1 MIRKIL
7 FITLF
12 VSFAYSQKIAEP
24 RLVGTWRIG
33 YEDYGEFIYHKV
45 EQFAF
50 SYLKENPN
58 AKMVARLCSRDKMSA
73 ALAGSGGFAF
83 SFPGYAKEL
92 QVPADKIFFARWS
105 KCESKSEQ
113 YWFVPAN
120 DDIEYDEMVPAE
132 RVRVNRLLVSHYD
145 NPLSQPAKRE
155 FAKNLKEFIAE
166 LKNNRKA
173 EGFIIRN
180 TGMSNRYLKLA
191 LQQLRDEKV
200 DTNRFWILRKQT
212 YRSFYPEFMI
222 VTITNAGLKSD
233 REKSV
238 VEVGYSQHHLAVAGG

>member
-1 MIRKIL
+1 MMRKVS

-12 VSFAYSQKIAEP
+12 SFCIFVNLAYSQKFAEP
-24 RLVGTWRIG
+24 RLVGTWRLG

-58 AKMVARLCSRDKMSA
+58 ARMVARLCSRDKMSD

-83 SFPGYAKEL
+83 TFPEVAKNL
-92 QVPADKIFFARWS
+92 QVPADRIFFARWS

-113 YWFVPAN
+113 YWFVPADEN
-120 DDIEYDEMVPAE
+120 IEYDEMVPAE
-132 RVRVNRLLVSHYD
+132 RVRVNRLLVSN
-145 NPLSQPAKRE
+145 NPGSRSE

-166 LKNNRKA
+166 LKNNPKV

-180 TGMSNRYLKLA
+180 TGMSNRYLKEA
-191 LQQLRDEKV
+191 LQQLRDENIDK
-200 DTNRFWILRKQT
+200 NRFHILSKRS
-212 YRSFYPEFMI
+212 YRSYYPEFMT
-222 VTITNAGLKSD
+222 VTIT
-233 REKSV
+233 EISV
-238 VEVGYSQHHLAVAGG
+238 KE